1 MINVALIRPSDIE
14 RLMSLELADA
24 DKASILASIETMLR
38 EVAADGGAG
47 SDRIYLSAQ
56 SLDMA
61 GVWEQIAADELA
73 SVISAA
79 PFEARK
85 VFLEGLPHRYAADV
99 SLAILTQAPEN
110 AWIKPLFEKRGPGE
124 AFERIARS
132 RASLNGEPEPA
143 RQTAS
148 HVNPVRRSE
157 REAE

>member
-1 MINVALIRPSDIE
+1 
-14 RLMSLELADA
+14 MSLELTKSE
-24 DKASILASIETMLR
+24 KASILASIETMLQ

-61 GVWEQIAADELA
+61 GVWDQIAADELA
-73 SVISAA
+73 YVISAA

-110 AWIKPLFEKRGPGE
+110 AWIKPLFEKRGPDE
-124 AFERIARS
+124 TIERNARG
-132 RASLNGEPEPA
+132 RASLHVERDPA
-143 RQTAS
+143 RQTSAY
-148 HVNPVRRSE
+148 VNPMRRSE